1 MPLSPDAGFLHT
13 GFGKALFIT
22 DRRGLNMKLTK
33 LFKGFFDSE
42 KIGGVLLLLCTIV
55 SLVIANTAFG
65 EDYTHFWHSKV
76 DLSFAGL
83 NLNYSVEHWINDGL
97 MTVFFLLVGLEIERE
112 LYAGELSTLSNS
124 VLPIAAAIGGMVA
137 PALIHYLFNA
147 GTPTQSGFG
156 IPMATDIAF
165 ALGML
170 ALAGNRVPYSLKIFL
185 TALAIIDD
193 IGAIMV
199 IAIFYNSG
207 IQWIYLAISAA
218 ILLTLF
224 ILSKLGVRKLF
235 VYMLPGLVLWYCMMQ
250 SGIHPT
256 IAGVLLAFVIPFSG
270 QNIHTPSYRLQH
282 LLHKPVGYF
291 IVPLF
296 ALANTGIIL
305 EEGWTGQM
313 TSQNSIG
320 IIAGLVLG
328 KPLGILLFCWVL
340 MRFFYVKM
348 PGRMK
353 WPHLIGASV
362 LAGIGFTMSIFISNL
377 AFNDTQT
384 ISYAKVSVL
393 LASLLATTIGLIIL
407 FNTKPLPEVAE
418 DPAQSPA
425 GLA

>member
-1 MPLSPDAGFLHT
+1 
-13 GFGKALFIT
+13 
-22 DRRGLNMKLTK
+22 MKWTK
-33 LFKGFFDSE
+33 LFRGFFESE

-55 SLVIANTAFG
+55 SLVIANTGFG
-65 EDYTHFWHSKV
+65 EAYTHFWHSKL

-83 NLNYSVEHWINDGL
+83 NLNYSIEHWINDGL
-97 MTVFFLLVGLEIERE
+97 MTIFFLLVGLEIERE
-112 LYAGELSTLSNS
+112 LYSGELSTLSNS
-124 VLPIAAAIGGMVA
+124 VLPVAAAIGGMVV
-137 PALIHYLFNA
+137 PALLHYLFNA

-193 IGAIMV
+193 LGAILV

-207 IQWIYLAISAA
+207 IAWLYLGISAG
-218 ILLTLF
+218 ILGLLH
-224 ILSKLGVRKLF
+224 ILSKLGVNRLVF
-235 VYMLPGLVLWYCMMQ
+235 YLVPGLALWYCMMQ

-270 QNIHTPSYRLQH
+270 ENENTPSYKLQH
-282 LLHKPVGYF
+282 ILHKPVAYF
-291 IVPLF
+291 IVPIF

-305 EEGWTGQM
+305 QEGWLSQM
-313 TSQNSIG
+313 TTSNSLG
-320 IIAGLVLG
+320 IIAGLVIG
-328 KPLGILLFCWVL
+328 KPVGILLFCWIL
-340 MRFFYVKM
+340 IRFFYVKM
-348 PGRMK
+348 PARVQWK
-353 WPHLIGASV
+353 NLLGAAV

-377 AFNDTQT
+377 AFGDAQT

-393 LASLLATTIGLIIL
+393 VASLVATIIGLTIL
-407 FNTKPLPEVAE
+407 FTTKPIEENEGYESEPG
-418 DPAQSPA
+418 

>member
-1 MPLSPDAGFLHT
+1 
-13 GFGKALFIT
+13 
-22 DRRGLNMKLTK
+22 MKWTT

-42 KIGGVLLLLCTIV
+42 KIGGVLLLLCTLV
-55 SLVIANTAFG
+55 SLLIANSGFG
-65 EDYTHFWHSKV
+65 ETYTHFWHSKL

-83 NLNYSVEHWINDGL
+83 NLNYSIEHWINDGL
-97 MTVFFLLVGLEIERE
+97 MTIFFLLVGLEIERE
-112 LYAGELSTLSNS
+112 LYAGELSSFSNAI
-124 VLPIAAAIGGMVA
+124 LPVAAAVGGMLI
-137 PALIHYLFNA
+137 PAGIHYLFNA
-147 GTPTQSGFG
+147 GTETQSGFG

-193 IGAIMV
+193 LGAILV

-207 IQWIYLAISAA
+207 VEWLYLGASAG
-218 ILLTLF
+218 ILTGLWVM
-224 ILSKLGVRKLF
+224 SKFGVRHLAF
-235 VYMLPGLVLWYCMMQ
+235 YLLPGLVLWYCMMQ

-270 QNIHTPSYRLQH
+270 ENENTPSYKLQH
-282 LLHKPVGYF
+282 ILHRPVAFF

-305 EEGWTGQM
+305 EEGWM
-313 TSQNSIG
+313 TEMTTSNSLG

-328 KPLGILLFCWVL
+328 KPVGILLFCWL
-340 MRFFYVKM
+340 LVKFAKVGL
-348 PGRMK
+348 PNNVQWK
-353 WPHLIGASV
+353 NLLGAAV

-377 AFNDTQT
+377 AFADGPT

-393 LASLLATTIGLIIL
+393 IASLIATILGLLIL
-407 FNTKPLPEVAE
+407 FNTKRIAE
-418 DPAQSPA
+418 EE
-425 GLA
+425 